1 MRAADVIE
9 VVISA
14 PAKVTQIDNGKLS
27 GYDTVRV
34 RYGIGR

>member
-14 PAKVTQIDNGKLS
+14 PAKVTQIDFGELS
-27 GYDTVRV
+27 GYD
-34 RYGIGR
+34 GKP